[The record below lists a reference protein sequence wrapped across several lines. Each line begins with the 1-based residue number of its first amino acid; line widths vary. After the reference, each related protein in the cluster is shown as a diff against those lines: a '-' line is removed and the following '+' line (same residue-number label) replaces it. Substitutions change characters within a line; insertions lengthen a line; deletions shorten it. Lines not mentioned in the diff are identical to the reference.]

1 MLAGTVYYYDKDD
14 KLIEKMDLYDYED
27 MSQKEFL
34 EYVQKIGA
42 YRVTIGSVSNNHQ
55 QVQHIEEVY
64 KKQWEL
70 QWQRVSLSFSNK
82 SLTLFIL
89 VKI

>member
-1 MLAGTVYYYDKDD
+1 MLAGTVYFYDAYE
-14 KLIEKMDLYDYED
+14 KLIDKMDLYDYED

-64 KKQWEL
+64 KKQ
-70 QWQRVSLSFSNK
+70 
-82 SLTLFIL
+82 
-89 VKI
+89 